1 MTMQLSSQIMF
12 FFSFTSGERWGGA
25 YGKME
30 RPRFTV
36 LHPEGSFNASKDIID
51 RLLLDNMQDE
61 VFILS
66 RTRGLDEETRREVR
80 RALDNM
86 MRRSRHIAVHLVDT
100 LRVRQTRQL
109 AGDSGKLF
117 PPALPAHPLT

>member
-1 MTMQLSSQIMF
+1 MT
-12 FFSFTSGERWGGA
+12 
-25 YGKME
+25 

-36 LHPEGSFNASKDIID
+36 LQPEGSFNKSKDIMD
-51 RLLLDNMQDE
+51 RLLLDNMRDE
-61 VFILS
+61 VFILL

-100 LRVRQTRQL
+100 LRLRHTRQP
-109 AGDSGKLF
+109 AGAYGEVI
-117 PPALPAHPLT
+117 PPCASRASPDLTTLD